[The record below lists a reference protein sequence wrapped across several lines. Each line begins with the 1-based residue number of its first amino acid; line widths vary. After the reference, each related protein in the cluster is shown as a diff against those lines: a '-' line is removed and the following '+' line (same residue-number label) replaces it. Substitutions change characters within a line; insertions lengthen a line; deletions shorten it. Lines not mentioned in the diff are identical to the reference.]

1 MTMNKDVGAFST
13 LGNHLAAIRNE
24 RGFSLRQ
31 VEELSN
37 HLVSNAYLSQIETGR
52 VHHPSPNILHSLA
65 EVYKTDY
72 EMLMKMAGYIGV
84 TSKRNNRSDRIA
96 TLASLNVSEAEE
108 LELVEYLKFRRT
120 VEEKAGTN

>member
-1 MTMNKDVGAFST
+1 M

-37 HLVSNAYLSQIETGR
+37 NLVSNAYLSQIETGR
-52 VHHPSPNILHSLA
+52 VRHPSPNILHSLA

-72 EMLMKMAGYIGV
+72 GQLMKMAGYIGSA
-84 TSKRNNRSDRIA
+84 TDRSNNSRRIA
-96 TLASLNVSEAEE
+96 TLSSLNVTEAEE
-108 LELVEYLKFRRT
+108 MELVEYLKFRRT
-120 VEEKAGTN
+120 VERKP